1 MSLQVQ
7 RTGPGRAGD
16 EVDDL
21 RMLGITNVKGGD
33 AIAEPMAN
41 ICVAAMHHD
50 LNAVGAAVHVGVANE
65 LDVAGCNSIH
75 LTFSPTGGH
84 VISREPAAAN
94 PDLASPEI
102 R

>member
-1 MSLQVQ
+1 MEGE
-7 RTGPGRAGD
+7 RTGPGRAGN

-41 ICVAAMHHD
+41 VCVAAMHHD

-65 LDVAGCNSIH
+65 LDIAGCNSIH
-75 LTFSPTGGH
+75 LNFSPAGGH
-84 VISREPAAAN
+84 GISREPAAAN
-94 PDLASPEI
+94 PGLALCA
-102 R
+102 